1 MDCSPDTETHCSPR
15 YPDILSFCP
24 DSETAVLSGYRV
36 TLPCPDTESGRYRQ
50 TGYRDPSVSRNKV
63 QFCIFSNEESVPISV
78 KIPEPG
84 GGLIPEVNPICSE
97 KLTKKVG

>member
-1 MDCSPDTETHCSPR
+1 MNIAIGSW
-15 YPDILSFCP
+15 
-24 DSETAVLSGYRV
+24 YRM
-36 TLPCPDTESGRYRQ
+36 TNY
-50 TGYRDPSVSRNKV
+50 YISRNKV

-84 GGLIPEVNPICSE
+84 GGAIPEVNPICSE